1 MNISESL
8 LTNKDFTLFA
18 RLAIAA
24 VITIVCAAAKI
35 PEGVMSVLCI
45 VAVIIAAVELVIAV
59 LKNILKLKF
68 FNDQFIMLISLIV
81 TLAAGRYP
89 EAVLA
94 AMLFRISDFL
104 SSKLRL
110 HALQMAKSAGCE
122 PDTEQKSRMDSFA
135 QRALNVYIPAV
146 IVIALLI
153 AIIPML
159 FVDDA
164 APWLSRAAIILFVG
178 SPCAI
183 TPKECCFLCLHLIF
197 SPYIKCPTRAL
208 PSALH
213 AQWICW
219 PPPTP

>member
-24 VITIVCAAAKI
+24 VIAIVCAAAKI
-35 PEGVMSVLCI
+35 SEGVTAVLCL
-45 VAVIIAAVELVIAV
+45 VAVIIAAFELVIAV
-59 LKNILKLKF
+59 LKNIIRLKF
-68 FNDQFIMLISLIV
+68 FNEQFIMLIALII

-94 AMLFRISDFL
+94 AMFFRVSDFL
-104 SSKLRL
+104 SAKLRL

-122 PDTEQKSRMDSFA
+122 PDTERKSRMDDFA
-135 QRALNVYIPAV
+135 QRALHIYIPAV

-159 FVDDA
+159 FVDNA

-183 TPKECCFLCLHLIF
+183 TF
-197 SPYIKCPTRAL
+197 SL
-208 PSALH
+208 PL
-213 AQWICW
+213 
-219 PPPTP
+219 